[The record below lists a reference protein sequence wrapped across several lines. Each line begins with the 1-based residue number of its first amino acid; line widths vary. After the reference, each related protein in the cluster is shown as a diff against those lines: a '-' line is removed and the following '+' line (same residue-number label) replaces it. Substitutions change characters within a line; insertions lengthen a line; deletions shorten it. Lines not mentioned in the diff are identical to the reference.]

1 MSDINKKIEEF
12 EKKNANFP
20 QYIIDSLKKNIP
32 KNLSEKEIN
41 MVLENVEKEYLEAQV
56 SAYEAIGIIT
66 AQSIGEPATQMT
78 LNTFHFAG
86 VSAQSVEGLPR
97 IIEIMDLKKTQSN
110 PYMKIYV
117 TKEYQSEEKIKKV
130 VDKIKELKLK
140 NFVKKV
146 DLNIQDKIVS
156 FEVDFDGLNKLDID
170 KEKIVS
176 LLDKKY
182 TKRVSFDKN
191 TMSIQENQNSG
202 FKDLLNL
209 QEQVLSIVVY
219 GIVGISDVTII
230 KENNELII
238 FTKGIALKK
247 AMKIEGVDLSRIY
260 CNDIIEIYSNFGIEA
275 ARETIIREI
284 LEVCNNQGLSVNQRH
299 LTLIAD
305 LMTSE
310 GVPKGMT
317 RFGIVANKLNILTK
331 ASFETPIKHLSNGSL
346 LEEENHLNSITE
358 NVMTNQMIYVG
369 TGMPKIKVK
378 DKK

>member
-41 MVLENVEKEYLEAQV
+41 MVLENVEKEYMDSQV

-378 DKK
+378 DRK

>member
-1 MSDINKKIEEF
+1 MSDINKKVEEF
-12 EKKNANFP
+12 ERKNANFP

-156 FEVDFDGLNKLDID
+156 FEVDFDGLSKLDID

-182 TKRVSFDKN
+182 TKRVSFDKS

-378 DKK
+378 DRK

>member
-41 MVLENVEKEYLEAQV
+41 MVLENVEKEYMDSQV